1 MQKNMGMN
9 FLKQVKSR
17 IRFFILLILAS
28 LPFAAAIHATTLAR
42 LSLDQLATAA
52 DAVARVRCVSAV
64 SEWGNGSIWT
74 VTTFD
79 VVETM
84 KGNLPAQVTVRL
96 PGGRVGHL
104 TAMVDGTPKFTPG
117 GSVILFLERSQV
129 GGFSVAGWVEGTFRI
144 ARDPRTGRETVTQDS
159 SAFEVFDPAT
169 RSFLTEGVRQ
179 MPVEEFRARV
189 AQAIA
194 RPQGKN

>member
-1 MQKNMGMN
+1 VQKNMGMN